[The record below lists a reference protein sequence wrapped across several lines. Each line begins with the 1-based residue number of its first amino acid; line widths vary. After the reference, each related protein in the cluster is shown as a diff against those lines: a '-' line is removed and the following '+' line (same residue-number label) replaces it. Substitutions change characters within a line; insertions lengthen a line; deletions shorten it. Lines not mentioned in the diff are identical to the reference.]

1 MERGLLK
8 KCMNYKWQLRILR
21 IMPTYGDEK
30 GMILIVVLALIAI
43 LTLVGTTSVITTT
56 TDIKISDNYK
66 TSVQSSYIAEAG
78 IERANNILKSSTNGF
93 DDELLGSDGIQNTAD
108 DGILSFGSAV
118 SFGNGTYTVRI
129 TDNIDGDGNLFHDS
143 DNIVVITGTGTTRN
157 AVHTFEKVIEK
168 IQIPMDVDGVLGIY
182 GNDPEVEITGNA
194 EIHGDNYDVPVDF
207 NCSGSGC
214 DGTPNG
220 GTSTAGIYFSSTPD
234 PSDIADIE
242 TSGPQQNVFGNPPTK
257 VTGGVYSSQYWQ
269 DKANEL
275 IPLANVTLSGGTI
288 SGNQTLGT
296 RSNPQITVVSGE
308 VDFTGSVDGAG
319 ILIVQDEVGFG
330 GNLHFEGIIIVLS
343 DGNDGEAELELEG
356 GGTSRLFGAV
366 VLTGNEESEVELKG
380 NSRILYSTQALM
392 NVNNINS
399 LSRIIAKREITN

>member
-1 MERGLLK
+1 MNVQRQPKLLSIIVG
-8 KCMNYKWQLRILR
+8 C
-21 IMPTYGDEK
+21 GDEK

-43 LTLVGTTSVITTT
+43 LTLAGTTAVITTT
-56 TDIKISDNYK
+56 TDIKISGNYK
-66 TSVQSSYIAEAG
+66 TSVQSFYTAEAG

-93 DDELLGSDGIQNTAD
+93 DDELLGSDGIQNTPD

-129 TDNIDGDGNLFHDS
+129 NDNNDGDGNLFHDS
-143 DNIVVITGTGTTRN
+143 DNIVVITGTGTIRN
-157 AVHTFEKVIEK
+157 AAHTIEKVIEK
-168 IQIPMDVDGVLGIY
+168 IQIPMNVDGALSIY
-182 GNDPEVEITGNA
+182 GNDPEVEIKGNS
-194 EIHGDNYDVPVDF
+194 EIHGDNYDVPFDF
-207 NCSGSGC
+207 NCSGAGC

-220 GTSTAGIYFSSTPD
+220 GTSTAGIYFSTTPD
-234 PSDIADIE
+234 AGDIADIE

-257 VTGGVYSSQYWQ
+257 VAGGSYTNQYWQ
-269 DKANEL
+269 NLTNKL

-296 RSNPQITVVSGE
+296 RSNPQITVITNG

-319 ILIVQDEVGFG
+319 ILIVQDEVEFEVKFS

-343 DGNDGEAELELEG
+343 NGINAEVELDLG
-356 GGTSRLFGAV
+356 AGGTPRLFGAL
-366 VLTGNEESEVELKG
+366 VLAGSGESEVELKG